1 MKFVESLPRVDESR
15 AFIFSTSG
23 SADYLGGHKE
33 LRQRLGDKDFKIIGE
48 WNCKA
53 FDSFGPL
60 RLLGGINKGKPDE
73 GDIDSAKRFAE
84 GLLD

>member
-23 SADYLGGHKE
+23 SADYLGAHKE
-33 LRQRLGDKDFKIIGE
+33 LRQRLGDKGFKIIGE

-73 GDIDSAKRFAE
+73 RDIDSAKRFAK